1 MSLCAHHELLKGNV
15 HTGFIEQHKNVLLS
29 KNLPNPELIPQV
41 NIIYILTIT
50 LLIVLFFI
58 KS

>member
-1 MSLCAHHELLKGNV
+1 MSLCAHQELLKGNV

-41 NIIYILTIT
+41 NIIYILTI
-50 LLIVLFFI
+50 I
-58 KS
+58 